1 MTKPQAKENIIRLLQ
16 VSTIDSFQHEA
27 EQLCEEQDLPTLE
40 EFQLEGSPV
49 IITET
54 RREALNDITQQ
65 LRNKEANGIVISGAY
80 GSGKTLLRYAIQSLL
95 EGPTTFDGE
104 EFEQLRYGNKK
115 IDCIDVSIHNN
126 LIPADFLQ
134 TIYQSFIDTGDYI
147 SKNDLLDAYDDN
159 RRRLTFGALREE
171 LQDEYIETWQDPSS
185 LEELAEFVA
194 ELQSGEA
201 VKTIE
206 WFVSKYEEIEECV
219 PGIYIDEFEQ
229 LHRERQNRP
238 EEEFDPRTLRICQ
251 ILLRNAVESDTD
263 VPYVLFTNTFKFDKM
278 EEYLDIESDD
288 LKRAQD
294 AIHHPI
300 DLTFDET
307 VELFSKLY
315 RIYAQQILPD
325 FPSTEECLNTLN
337 SADENSEE
345 YTYPFTQDTIR
356 FVVDFIGTAELE
368 ESEVI
373 QSFRDVKDIL
383 VELLRQWNPD
393 SGQDI
398 DMEFLYQNGDEVRSS
413 ARNTIINLQNFPGS
427 ERVVTTIDED
437 YQRAPDFHTS
447 VIKHLTKVGM
457 LKESPDPSIDEDQQY
472 FTIAGTMEIAEE
484 ADLPLADEQEVRDI
498 WDTASER
505 DYYSLE
511 SERLLFNRRRF
522 IETSKE
528 EITRSLEK
536 QVQLDVGDHQLS
548 SKSLL
553 SLWNQFLDS
562 ETGGEVTTAEED
574 DYLIYNPDRGKFL
587 KTLYISYGESVPPSL
602 DEKTI
607 EDEPQLE
614 MVLSFTP
621 ADDDSELPIEVS
633 CETVDCEPLS
643 LNAPEIEDNFISFF
657 EGEFED
663 HLTDDKYVEY
673 VELLDAI
680 KEEYDQYSEFEAH
693 TLFLKLGLQNE
704 LLEDSLSERLREK
717 VVQRSFFNLSVITRR
732 RTQSKQFC
740 YRTLG
745 FEYQD
750 YNAGKLRD
758 AVYAVRHYEDSGNSL
773 YYDDV
778 LLEEGPDAGK
788 SRDRQSPEEFR
799 SFVDNKLSE
808 EPFVNGDTLQ
818 PDYTDRMD
826 AIMTRI
832 AQNVDQADDDE
843 AATYV
848 DVVETIFGVRDLSR
862 LQSYAKIGIYLI
874 LSIGDVLEQ
883 GRWRINDDVDQAAD
897 ITVEPPLDAEAKHED
912 VRDGLQGTIEKA
924 VLDKAAGN
932 DAESDIDNLQT
943 KLGEISPDDQIA
955 HLSRIE
961 EEHVVPW
968 EGDYEGIIDRIDD
981 VRSDDTYED
990 TPVSQYLSIL
1000 AEELPDDDKHL
1011 LYLIEKPLRTLLS
1024 ELENAQSAVQTRQK
1038 LHDHLDVLTAFPDD
1052 FDRSEVEDPDI
1063 PIMTNVA
1070 SHAESSDPRSTI
1082 ANATIQEDLGALFDE
1097 DSGTTVDD
1105 VLPGLRQIID
1115 NLVPDTPDEDDE
1127 AADYD
1132 ELEEQLDEDVETV
1145 DSRIEVLRSQ
1155 YIEQVEDDRQWAD
1168 DLQNEFLSEPGRLGS
1183 ARNNL
1188 EQCYNALDVSDDELP
1203 EAETFTQN
1211 WRRWQELEPKIKE
1224 DLLENDTV
1232 ISRIP
1237 DFVEDIDGE
1246 DIARATD
1253 TDVPEV
1259 IDQLSDEEFKQ
1270 LLEGTTHE
1278 QLQAYF
1284 VAQRVLQRMD
1294 DDEQDEEELEQAA
1307 EVDQ

>member
-1 MTKPQAKENIIRLLQ
+1 MTKAQAKENIIRLLQ
-16 VSTIDSFQHEA
+16 VSTIDSFQDEA
-27 EQLCEEQDLPTLE
+27 DQLSEEQDLPTLE
-40 EFQLEGSPV
+40 EFRLEGSPV

-54 RREALNDITQQ
+54 RREALNNITKQ

-95 EGPTTFDGE
+95 EETTTFDGE
-104 EFEQLRYGNKK
+104 EFEQLRYGNKE

-134 TIYQSFIDTGDYI
+134 TIYQSFIEAGESV

-171 LQDEYIETWQDPSS
+171 LQDEYIDTWQDPAS
-185 LEELAEFVA
+185 LGELAEFVA

-206 WFVSKYEEIEECV
+206 WFASKFEEIEECV

-229 LHRERQNRP
+229 LHRERQDRP
-238 EEEFDPRTLRICQ
+238 KEEFDPRTLRICQ
-251 ILLRNAVESDTD
+251 ILLRNAVESDTA

-307 VELFSKLY
+307 VDLSSKLY

-325 FPSTEECLNTLN
+325 FSSTEEWLDILN
-337 SADENSEE
+337 SANENSEE
-345 YTYPFTQDTIR
+345 YAYPFTQDTIR

-398 DMEFLYQNGDEVRSS
+398 NMEFLYQNGDEVRSS
-413 ARNTIINLQNFPGS
+413 ARNSIINLQNFPGS

-437 YQRAPDFHTS
+437 YQRAPEFHTS
-447 VIKHLTKVGM
+447 VIKNLTKVGM
-457 LKESPDPSIDEDQQY
+457 LKESPDASIDEDQQY
-472 FTIAGTMEIAEE
+472 FRIAGTLEIAEE

-528 EITRSLEK
+528 EITRSLEQ

-553 SLWNQFLDS
+553 SLWNEFLES
-562 ETGGEVTTAEED
+562 ETGGMVTTAEED

-587 KTLYISYGESVPPSL
+587 KTVYISYGESVPPSL
-602 DEKTI
+602 DEKTL

-621 ADDDSELPIEVS
+621 ADDDSDLPIEVS
-633 CETVDCEPLS
+633 CETVDCEPLL
-643 LNAPEIEDNFISFF
+643 LNAPEIEDKFVSFF
-657 EGEFED
+657 EDEFEE
-663 HLTDDKYVEY
+663 HLTDDKY

-680 KEEYDQYSEFEAH
+680 KEEYDEYSEFEAH

-717 VVQRSFFNLSVITRR
+717 VVQRSFFDLSGITRR
-732 RTQSKQFC
+732 RTQSQQFC

-745 FEYQD
+745 FEYRD

-773 YYDDV
+773 HYDGL

-788 SRDRQSPEEFR
+788 SRDKQSPEEFR

-808 EPFVNGDTLQ
+808 EPFVSGDTLQ
-818 PDYTDRMD
+818 PDYTNRMD

-832 AQNVDQADDDE
+832 ARNIDQADDDE

-862 LQSYAKIGIYLI
+862 LQSYANVGFYLI
-874 LSIGDVLEQ
+874 LAIGDVLEQ
-883 GRWRINDDVDQAAD
+883 GRWRINDDVDQTAE
-897 ITVEPPLDAEAKHED
+897 ITVEPPLDAEAKYED

-932 DAESDIDNLQT
+932 DAESDVDNLQI
-943 KLGEISPDDQIA
+943 KLDEISPDDQIA

-968 EGDYEGIIDRIDD
+968 EGNYEGIIGRIDD
-981 VRSDDTYED
+981 VRSDDAYED

-1011 LYLIEKPLRTLLS
+1011 LYLIEQPLRALLN
-1024 ELENAQSAVQTRQK
+1024 ELEDAQSAVQTRQK

-1052 FDRSEVEDPDI
+1052 FDRSELEDPDI
-1063 PIMTNVA
+1063 PIMTEVA
-1070 SHAESSDPRSTI
+1070 LHAESSDPRSTI
-1082 ANATIQEDLGALFDE
+1082 ANATIQQDLGALFD
-1097 DSGTTVDD
+1097 DSSETTDD
-1105 VLPGLRQIID
+1105 DLQPGLKQMVD

-1127 AADYD
+1127 VADYD
-1132 ELEEQLDEDVETV
+1132 ELGEELNEDIKIVA
-1145 DSRIEVLRSQ
+1145 SRIEALRSQ

-1168 DLQNEFLSEPGRLGS
+1168 DLQGEFLSEPDRLGS
-1183 ARNNL
+1183 ARSNL
-1188 EQCYNALDVSDDELP
+1188 DQCYNTLNTSDDELP
-1203 EAETFTQN
+1203 EAETFSQN
-1211 WRRWQELEPKIKE
+1211 WRRWQEMESKVKE
-1224 DLLENDTV
+1224 DLLENDRV

-1237 DFVEDIDGE
+1237 NFVEDIDGE

-1253 TDVPEV
+1253 TDVPDV

-1278 QLQAYF
+1278 QLQSYF
-1284 VAQRVLQRMD
+1284 VAQRVLQSMD
-1294 DDEQDEEELEQAA
+1294 DDEQDEDEPEQPG